1 MDLDQSLDEQADEF
15 DQIKEN
21 KRTTILLR
29 TQLSVRVHTCVGKNC
44 LIFLFAHYIL
54 AYSTIGN
61 FFLEKILN
69 SKDTELRRSLFLLK
83 QLFQVNE
90 IKLFIIKF
98 E

>member
-29 TQLSVRVHTCVGKNC
+29 TQLSVRVHTCVGKNS
-44 LIFLFAHYIL
+44 LIYLFVHYR
-54 AYSTIGN
+54 YSAIGN

-83 QLFQVNE
+83 PLFQVNE